1 MIYITILLQGN
12 NKIWDPMRFPL
23 NLSDIGV
30 LVCILYFHT
39 SFFIEIEEILKLTTE
54 YNVYM
59 WNTKT
64 KVCKTYKSVI
74 MFRILVLV
82 QTHVPLKVEAMQ
94 KPHLRFPVKT
104 RKD

>member
-1 MIYITILLQGN
+1 
-12 NKIWDPMRFPL
+12 MRFPL